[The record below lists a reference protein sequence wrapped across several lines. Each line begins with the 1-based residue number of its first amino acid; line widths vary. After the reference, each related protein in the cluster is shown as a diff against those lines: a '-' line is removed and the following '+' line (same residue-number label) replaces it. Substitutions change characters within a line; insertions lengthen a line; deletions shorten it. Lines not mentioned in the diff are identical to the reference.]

1 MAKIIAV
8 RYSESH
14 VVSSH
19 GVLWLRARAPHQ
31 PGVICTRCF
40 GEVGDTSANFGR
52 SKMSKFREMKRAHPS
67 DKNE

>member
-8 RYSESH
+8 QYSESH
-14 VVSSH
+14 VMSSH
-19 GVLWLRARAPHQ
+19 GVLWPRARAPHQ

-40 GEVGDTSANFGR
+40 EEVGDSPNFGR
-52 SKMSKFREMKRAHPS
+52 SKRSKFREMKRAHHS